1 MELRDLIG
9 VPYRLHGRDLNGLDC
24 YGLARLAI
32 DILTGIKMPDIVS
45 YMPETLTKNTR
56 YIKLEK
62 VEKNCIIVFNGGAH
76 CGVYLGYGEFI
87 HCNENGV
94 NIAQLNNWQ
103 CRVSGYYKVCNN

>member
-9 VPYRLHGRDLNGLDC
+9 VPYKLHGRDLNGLDC
-24 YGLARLAI
+24 YGLTQLAVK
-32 DILTGIKMPDIVS
+32 ILTGITMPDIDTF
-45 YMPETLTKNTR
+45 ETK

-62 VEKNCIIVFNGGAH
+62 AEKNAIIVFDKGAH

-87 HCNENGV
+87 HCDKNGV